1 MATLSQSMR
10 NRLPQFNK
18 KTTVITAAVVVLLA
32 VGIAVPTLRSRT
44 AASAVGATVVLTP
57 ADINASI
64 TATGTLNPLQEANL
78 SFLTGGR
85 VASVAVDNGDIV
97 TAGAPLV
104 TLDQTM
110 LNLDAQSAQAVVD
123 QASADVAAAKAQLS
137 AAEAVLVQTVGS
149 VGAADIA
156 AARANLTAAQSRLA
170 LLQDGSK
177 PEVVARAQAAV
188 TDAQTALASQRTTLS
203 AAKTQAEL
211 LVTTRANAVR
221 DAQTAFAAA
230 REDLA
235 HVEADGTD
243 PRTGRD
249 LTDAQKRDY
258 ADAFATAQRALTNAE
273 GLLTQAQRDADVARQ
288 NEISGLATAQARVDT
303 AQADLDALRGG
314 AGADL
319 ATAQAAVATAEAS
332 LNRLIGNQRDAS
344 VAAQEANVAA
354 ARAGVDRATAKLA
367 QANAQLQ
374 MATQRVADAVLTAP
388 FAGSVAGVDARV
400 GETVGTAPV
409 VSVVD
414 LSAYEVNVTVDEVDV
429 AQISVGQPVEVLV
442 DALGA
447 PALKGIVARVS
458 PAAQSDRGVVSYAVT
473 VQVTPDTRGFRAG
486 MTASAQIITAAVK
499 GALGVP
505 HSAIHQTDGAPAV
518 TVIQDGKRVE
528 RPVTL
533 GIRGTRVTEITKGL
547 TAGEVVEVAAVTK

>member
-18 KTTVITAAVVVLLA
+18 KTALITAAVVLMVA
-32 VGIAVPTLRSRT
+32 VGIAVPTLRSQS
-44 AASAVGATVVLTP
+44 AAATVGTTVVLAPT
-57 ADINASI
+57 DISASI
-64 TATGTLNPLQEANL
+64 TATGSLNPLQEANL

-85 VASVAVDNGDIV
+85 VADVAVDSGDV
-97 TAGAPLV
+97 VAAGAALV

-110 LNLDAQSAQAVVD
+110 LSLGAQSAQAGVD
-123 QASADVAAAKAQLS
+123 QATADVAAAKAQLT

-170 LLQDGSK
+170 LLQDGNK
-177 PEVVARAQAAV
+177 PEALARAQAAV
-188 TDAQTALASQRTTLS
+188 TDAETGLAAQRTALS

-211 LVTTRANAVR
+211 LVSQRANAVR
-221 DAQTAFAAA
+221 DAQTAYASA

-258 ADAFATAQRALTNAE
+258 ADAFTTAERALTNAE
-273 GLLTQAQRDADVARQ
+273 GLLVQAQRDADVARQ
-288 NEISGLATAQARVDT
+288 NEITGVATAEARLNS

-319 ATAQAAVATAEAS
+319 ATAQAAVATAEAA

-367 QANAQLQ
+367 QANALLQ
-374 MATQRVADAVLTAP
+374 MANQRVSDTVLTAP
-388 FAGSVAGVDARV
+388 FGGAVADVTARV

-409 VSVVD
+409 VTMVD

-429 AQISVGQPVEVLV
+429 AQIAVGQQVDVLV
-442 DALGA
+442 DALGE
-447 PALKGIVARVS
+447 PALKGTVARVS

-473 VQVTPDTRGFRAG
+473 VQVTPDERAFRAG
-486 MTASAQIITAAVK
+486 MTASAQIITASAT
-499 GALGVP
+499 GAIGVP

-518 TVIQDGKRVE
+518 TVVVDGKRVE

-533 GIRGTRVTEITKGL
+533 GIRGTRLTQVTDGL
-547 TAGEVVEVAAVTK
+547 TAGEVVEIAAVTK